1 MDFVHLHV
9 HSEYSLLD
17 GACRIKGLVSRV
29 KELGQTAAAITD
41 HGVMYGCVDFYN
53 ECIENGI
60 KPIIGCEVYVAPRG
74 RFKKE
79 TREDLSPYHLILL
92 CKNNIGYRNLVKIVS
107 AAHIEGF
114 YNRPRCDR
122 ELLKEYS
129 EGLICLSACL
139 AGEIPR
145 LLLNGNYEAAKEC
158 AEEYRRI
165 FGDGNYYIEV
175 QDHGID
181 EQKQILP
188 LLYQISEE
196 TGIPVA
202 ATNDAHYLT
211 RADSETQRILT
222 CISTGKTLDS
232 PDVFGFPTD
241 EFYLKSAD
249 EMARLFPERALLNT
263 VKIAEQCNVSFEF
276 GVTRLP
282 YFKLEETDDN
292 EGYFKRRVFEGLRRL
307 YGEEL
312 SDEVTERARY
322 EIKTIVDM
330 GYVDYFLIVAD
341 FIAFAR
347 SKEIPVGPGRG
358 SGVGSICAYAL
369 GITSIDPLRYRLL
382 FERFLNPERVSMPDF
397 DVDFCYIR
405 RQEVIDYVS
414 NKYGSDHVAQII
426 TFGTLAAKAA
436 IKDVGRV
443 MGIPYAKVDALSK
456 MIPLGTNVTI
466 SGAMAENRQMRTLV
480 DSDPML
486 QKLIEN
492 ALKLEGMPRHAS
504 MHAAGVVITREPVMD
519 YVPLTKNGEYRVTQY
534 PMGTLERLGL
544 LKMDFL
550 GLRYLT
556 VIDDCVKLIREK
568 DPGFSLSAIP
578 EDDRGVFEM
587 LSEGETNGVFQFE
600 SAGMKSVLARL
611 RPSSLEDLIAV
622 ISLYRPGPMQSISA
636 YIENKHHPEK
646 VTYRTELLRDILEVT
661 YGCIVYQEQVMQI
674 CRKIGGYS
682 YGRADLVRRAM
693 AKKKKDVMEKERSAF
708 IYGTDTNCG
717 AVKNGVSEADAS
729 AIFEEMS
736 AFATYA
742 FNRSHA
748 AAYAFLAYQT
758 AYLRRHYYTE
768 YTVGLLRSFSDNPDK
783 LIESISDLKGHGVS
797 LLPPDINTS
806 DLYFTIEGNDIRYGL
821 LAVRNVGRNL
831 VGAILNERRVR
842 PFGDLSDF
850 LSRMNNRELNK
861 RAVESLIKS
870 GAFDRLPQN
879 RRELL
884 ESYEELYS
892 SVVENR
898 HRNLNGQ
905 IGFFDLDGPAP
916 NAVLPQKK
924 ENYPPSRLLRLEKE
938 ALGFYATGHPLDG
951 LEQYIRI
958 NGLVTV
964 SDLMPDRGNAF
975 YDGQK
980 VRLIALVAERRA
992 HTTKQGKDM
1001 CFAVLEDATGT
1012 IEGIL
1017 FTEMYEKFRPLI
1029 NRTDHPLVI
1038 GASVSLG
1045 EGEDKPK
1052 LIINEVE
1059 SADEISPTNYRTL
1072 FVNVKSTE
1080 KGKIAAVAALAEEN
1094 PGAEQLRLCYGDTRQ
1109 VTRLNNAPNVNI
1121 TKELLTKMA
1130 KICGKSNIILK

>member
-29 KELGQTAAAITD
+29 RELGQTAAAITD
-41 HGVMYGCVDFYN
+41 HGVMYGCIDFYN
-53 ECIENGI
+53 ACIENGI

-74 RFKKE
+74 RFRKE
-79 TREDLSPYHLILL
+79 SREDLSPYHLILL
-92 CKNNIGYRNLVKIVS
+92 CKNNVGYRNLVKIVS
-107 AAHIEGF
+107 AAHTEGF
-114 YNRPRCDR
+114 YNRPRCDK
-122 ELLKEYS
+122 ELLRQYS
-129 EGLICLSACL
+129 GGLICLSACL

-145 LLLNGNYEAAKEC
+145 LLLNGNYEEAKQC
-158 AEEYRRI
+158 AEEYRGI

-175 QDHGID
+175 QNHGIE
-181 EQKQILP
+181 EQQRILP
-188 LLYQISEE
+188 LLYRLSEE

-211 RADSETQRILT
+211 RSDSETQRILT

-232 PDVFGFPTD
+232 PDSLSFPTD
-241 EFYLKSAD
+241 EFYLKSAE
-249 EMARLFPERALLNT
+249 EMARLFPEHALLNT

-276 GVTRLP
+276 GVTKLP
-282 YFKLEETDDN
+282 YFKIEGTDDN
-292 EGYFKRRVFEGLRRL
+292 EGYFKQQVLDGLHRR
-307 YGEEL
+307 YGETL
-312 SDEVTERARY
+312 SDEVKDRARY
-322 EIKTIVDM
+322 EMETIIGM

-347 SKEIPVGPGRG
+347 SKKIPVGPGRG

-369 GITSIDPLRYRLL
+369 EITSIDPLRYQLL

-405 RQEVIDYVS
+405 RQEVIDYVAD
-414 NKYGSDHVAQII
+414 KYGSDHVAQII

-443 MGIPYAKVDALSK
+443 MGIPYAKADALSK
-456 MIPLGTNVTI
+456 MIPFGPNVTI
-466 SGAMAENRQMRTLV
+466 SGTMAENRQMRALV

-504 MHAAGVVITREPVMD
+504 MHAAGVVITRDPVTE
-519 YVPLTKNGEYRVTQY
+519 YVPLTKNGEYMVTQY

-556 VIDDCVKLIREK
+556 VIEDCVKLIREREP
-568 DPGFSLSAIP
+568 DFSLSDLP
-578 EDDRGVFEM
+578 EDDKSVFEM
-587 LSEGETNGVFQFE
+587 LTEGETNGVFQFE
-600 SAGMKSVLARL
+600 SAGMKSVLSRL
-611 RPSSLEDLIAV
+611 KPTSIEDLIAV
-622 ISLYRPGPMQSISA
+622 ISLYRPGPMQSIAA

-646 VTYRTELLRDILEVT
+646 ITYRTELLRDILEVT

-693 AKKKKDVMEKERSAF
+693 AKKKKDVMEKERGAF

-717 AVKNGVSEADAS
+717 AVKNGVTEEAAA
-729 AIFEEMS
+729 AIFGEMS

-742 FNRSHA
+742 FNKSHA
-748 AAYAFLAYQT
+748 AAYAYLAYQT
-758 AYLRRHYYTE
+758 AYLRRHYYKE
-768 YTVGLLRSFSDNPDK
+768 YIVGLLTSVLENPDK
-783 LIESISDLKGHGVS
+783 LLEYISDLKSRGVS
-797 LLPPDINTS
+797 LLPPDINAS
-806 DLYFTIEGNDIRYGL
+806 ELYFTIEGNDIRYGL

-831 VGAILNERRVR
+831 IQAILRERSVR
-842 PFGDLSDF
+842 PFTDLSDF
-850 LSRMNNRELNK
+850 LSRMNDRELNK
-861 RAVESLIKS
+861 RAVESLIKA

-884 ESYEELYS
+884 ESYEELYGAAS
-892 SVVENR
+892 DSR
-898 HRNLNGQ
+898 SRNLSGQ
-905 IGFFDLDGPAP
+905 MGFFDFVENAPGGTPAP
-916 NAVLPQKK
+916 KK
-924 ENYPPSRLLRLEKE
+924 ENYPPAQLLRLEKE
-938 ALGFYATGHPLDG
+938 ALGFYATGHPLEG

-958 NGLVTV
+958 NGLITV
-964 SDLMPDRGNAF
+964 SELMPERGSAF
-975 YDGQK
+975 FDGQK

-992 HTTKQGKDM
+992 HTTKKGDDM
-1001 CFAVLEDATGT
+1001 CFTLLEDATGT
-1012 IEGIL
+1012 VEGIL
-1017 FTEMYEKFRPLI
+1017 FSDVYEKYRPLI
-1029 NRTDHPLVI
+1029 NRADLPLLVS
-1038 GASVSLG
+1038 ASVSAG
-1045 EGEDKPK
+1045 EGEEKPK
-1052 LIINEVE
+1052 LIISAVE
-1059 SADEISPTNYRTL
+1059 SAEEIRPTQYRTL
-1072 FVNVKSTE
+1072 YVNVRSSDHD
-1080 KGKIAAVAALAEEN
+1080 KIAAIAALAEAS
-1094 PGAEQLRLCYGDTRQ
+1094 PGKEQIRLCFSDTRE
-1109 VTRLNNAPNVNI
+1109 VTQIKSAPNVNI
-1121 TKELLTKMA
+1121 TKELLTKTA